1 MNIKLLKFLV
11 IFMGFLII
19 LGFFVLGI
27 ALYKKFNK
35 LSNKNVKTLITTNK
49 PKNML
54 YKEHFVVDNQIFIS
68 FDNDKKILIIV
79 YDLND
84 GTNLKEI
91 EILK

>member
-1 MNIKLLKFLV
+1 
-11 IFMGFLII
+11 
-19 LGFFVLGI
+19 
-27 ALYKKFNK
+27 
-35 LSNKNVKTLITTNK
+35 
-49 PKNML
+49 ML

>member
-27 ALYKKFNK
+27 AFYKKFNK
-35 LSNKNVKTLITTNK
+35 LSNKNVKTLITTDK
-49 PKNML
+49 PKICFI
-54 YKEHFVVDNQIFIS
+54 KIHFVVDNQIFIS

>member
-11 IFMGFLII
+11 TFMGFLII

-27 ALYKKFNK
+27 AFYKKFNK
-35 LSNKNVKTLITTNK
+35 LSNKNIKTLITTDK

-54 YKEHFVVDNQIFIS
+54 YKDHFVVDNQIFIS
-68 FDNDKKILIIV
+68 FDNDKKLLIKV
-79 YDLND
+79 YDLSD

>member
-27 ALYKKFNK
+27 AFYKKFNK
-35 LSNKNVKTLITTNK
+35 LSNKNVKTLITTDK

-54 YKEHFVVDNQIFIS
+54 YKEHFVVDNHIFIS